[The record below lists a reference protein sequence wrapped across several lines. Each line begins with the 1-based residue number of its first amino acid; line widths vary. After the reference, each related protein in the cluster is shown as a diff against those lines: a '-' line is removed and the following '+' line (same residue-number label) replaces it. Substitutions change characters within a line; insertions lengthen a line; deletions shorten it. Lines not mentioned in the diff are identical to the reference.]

1 MAQSNEL
8 AEMVSQINEKISS
21 IQNMIDSTNTNENVD
36 IRGQMD
42 ELKALLASYESTNP
56 TEATV
61 ADDINFAL
69 SKQSMTIEERED
81 LLNTKIRQIEMATER
96 NTQTKNMLTVF
107 IIINVVVLLVFV
119 GLTAYDTQ
127 KIKNMYS
134 ASDSGEIIG
143 KKAVMGALT
152 LYLDFINLFIMLLR
166 LFGQRR

>member
-8 AEMVSQINEKISS
+8 TAMVSQINEKISS

-42 ELKALLASYESTNP
+42 ELKALLASYDATNP
-56 TEATV
+56 TEDTV

-119 GLTAYDTQ
+119 GL
-127 KIKNMYS
+127 IVL
-134 ASDSGEIIG
+134 
-143 KKAVMGALT
+143 KAKS
-152 LYLDFINLFIMLLR
+152 
-166 LFGQRR
+166 

>member
-8 AEMVSQINEKISS
+8 AAIVTQINEKISS
-21 IQNMIDSTNTNENVD
+21 IQNMINSTNTNENVE

-42 ELKALLASYESTNP
+42 ELKALLISYESANP

-81 LLNTKIRQIEMATER
+81 LLNTKIRQIDMATER

-119 GLTAYDTQ
+119 GL
-127 KIKNMYS
+127 IVL
-134 ASDSGEIIG
+134 
-143 KKAVMGALT
+143 KAKS
-152 LYLDFINLFIMLLR
+152 
-166 LFGQRR
+166 